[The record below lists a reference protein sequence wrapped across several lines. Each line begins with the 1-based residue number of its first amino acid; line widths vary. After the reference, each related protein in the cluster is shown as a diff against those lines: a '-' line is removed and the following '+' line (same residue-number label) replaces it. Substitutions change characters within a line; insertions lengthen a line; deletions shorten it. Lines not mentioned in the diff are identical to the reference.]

1 MTEME
6 TQVAQR
12 QTIVNLQSLVDREAL
27 NQILQG

>member
-1 MTEME
+1 MTAME

-27 NQILQG
+27 NQTLQG